1 MLVQFF
7 YHLINGDCNNG
18 VISLNPYFKPANR
31 LRDTK
36 DIDSV
41 VSMGLASFPVKFTL
55 HLSEVYHQ
63 NFLILLYRNFRRFW
77 ISSDYLGRD
86 SVGFFILLSFP
97 FLDYNIPYILWKV
110 NRFFLVILYD
120 IFNIFIYALYNLHTK
135 SPLFSKT
142 ILTIYCL

>member
-41 VSMGLASFPVKFTL
+41 VSIGLASFPVKFTL
-55 HLSEVYHQ
+55 HLYEVHHQ

-86 SVGFFILLSFP
+86 SVGFFILLSSLSLIIIYHTFYGKSIGFSWLFCMIFSTYLYMHYTIYILNHP
-97 FLDYNIPYILWKV
+97 FLVKPY
-110 NRFFLVILYD
+110 
-120 IFNIFIYALYNLHTK
+120 
-135 SPLFSKT
+135 
-142 ILTIYCL
+142 